1 MDARADGEIE
11 RHLAELDEDR
21 AVASLAERYRGPT
34 TFYTSRDVVQTR
46 VQGLLFDVANV

>member
-21 AVASLAERYRGPT
+21 AVASLAERHRGPT
-34 TFYTSRDVVQTR
+34 ACYISRDVVQTR
-46 VQGLLFDVANV
+46 V